1 MLDAVV
7 DRREMKDVITR
18 VLRFGRPE
26 PAVRPASAAEASD
39 KKVPLLAEAA
49 SDQ

>member
-1 MLDAVV
+1 MLDAIV

-18 VLRFGRPE
+18 VLRFGRTD
-26 PAVRPASAAEASD
+26 PAVRTAPPQ
-39 KKVPLLAEAA
+39 VPLLAEVA